1 MGSKKYPLKLEES
14 GGICFHWRRGLTPR
28 VKLECNP
35 EIPVTNGRNMEFLDT
50 TLHEAYLP
58 CSVSRPIPS
67 SSSLLELRLDFP
79 GAIYEAPG
87 APCQASIILLQLEK
101 NHKVPPS
108 S

>member
-79 GAIYEAPG
+79 GAIYEALG
-87 APCQASIILLQLEK
+87 APCQVSIILLQLEK